1 MSKISQK
8 MTDSSKLRPLIDWGL
23 SMLRNLFFILTL
35 ALAGLSSAV
44 QAQNALPAGPS
55 AFVLIARL
63 HALPDQADQV
73 VALSAAVDKKVEA
86 GEPGMLL
93 HTFDQDPSDP
103 QGFIWTEVY
112 ENSEALI
119 FHLNNADLGAYLE
132 EVSPLLDVFTV
143 ELYGAVSDEAVA
155 ALRATGTP
163 TTHYPQ
169 CAWIY
174 SGPHPLRVRPAYDAA
189 DKLGRFVSNGK
200 KVTQRVPA

>member
-1 MSKISQK
+1 
-8 MTDSSKLRPLIDWGL
+8 
-23 SMLRNLFFILTL
+23 MLRKLVFILTL
-35 ALAGLSSAV
+35 AVTGLSPAA
-44 QAQNALPAGPS
+44 QAQEALPAGPS

-63 HALPDQADQV
+63 HALPGEADQV

-132 EVSPLLDVFTV
+132 AVSPLLDVVTV
-143 ELYGAVSDEAVA
+143 ELSGAVSDEAVA

-163 TTHYPQ
+163 ITHYPN
-169 CAWIY
+169 
-174 SGPHPLRVRPAYDAA
+174 V
-189 DKLGRFVSNGK
+189 LGYIRDL
-200 KVTQRVPA
+200 TP

>member
-1 MSKISQK
+1 MSCNPIPGPSATDRCIAKVSQK
-8 MTDSSKLRPLIDWGL
+8 MMDSSKLILLINWGH
-23 SMLRNLFFILTL
+23 SMLRILFFVLTL
-35 ALAGLSSAV
+35 AVTGLSSVV
-44 QAQNALPAGPS
+44 QAQDGLPAGPS

-63 HALPDQADQV
+63 HALPGQADQV
-73 VALSAAVDKKVEA
+73 VALSAAVDEKVEA

-93 HTFDQDPSDP
+93 HTFDRDPSDP

-132 EVSPLLDVFTV
+132 AVSPLLDVFTV

-163 TTHYPQ
+163 TTHYPN
-169 CAWIY
+169 
-174 SGPHPLRVRPAYDAA
+174 V
-189 DKLGRFVSNGK
+189 LGYIRDL
-200 KVTQRVPA
+200 TP

>member
-1 MSKISQK
+1 
-8 MTDSSKLRPLIDWGL
+8 
-23 SMLRNLFFILTL
+23 MLRNLVFILTL
-35 ALAGLSSAV
+35 AISAASSVA
-44 QAQNALPAGPS
+44 QAQNPLPAGPS

-63 HALPDQADQV
+63 HALPGEAEQV
-73 VALSAAVDKKVEA
+73 VAMSAAVDKKVEA

-93 HTFDQDPSDP
+93 HTFDRDPEDP

-132 EVSPLLDVFTV
+132 AVSPLLDVFTV

-163 TTHYPQ
+163 TTHYPN
-169 CAWIY
+169 
-174 SGPHPLRVRPAYDAA
+174 V
-189 DKLGRFVSNGK
+189 LGYIRDL
-200 KVTQRVPA
+200 TP